1 MSDERSA
8 RSAIRRQAL
17 SISVAVSP
25 FGVAFGVACAQAGLG
40 VGEAMGFSILVF
52 TGSAQFAAV
61 SVLDDG
67 GAAAAAIAAAVVISL
82 RLLVYGT
89 ALAPALDGPRWWRAL
104 VSQLMIDESMAIGA
118 AESTPRLQR
127 AGYLWGGCAVF
138 VLWNLATAIGVVAVS
153 SAGDL
158 VETLG
163 IDATIPAAFL
173 ALLWP
178 RLADPVQRVVALVGA
193 VIAIVLVPIAPA
205 GVPILGASAA
215 VLAARLVPVRPTD
228 RAQ

>member
-1 MSDERSA
+1 M
-8 RSAIRRQAL
+8 
-17 SISVAVSP
+17 
-25 FGVAFGVACAQAGLG
+25 
-40 VGEAMGFSILVF
+40 
-52 TGSAQFAAV
+52 
-61 SVLDDG
+61 
-67 GAAAAAIAAAVVISL
+67 
-82 RLLVYGT
+82 
-89 ALAPALDGPRWWRAL
+89 
-104 VSQLMIDESMAIGA
+104 
-118 AESTPRLQR
+118 
-127 AGYLWGGCAVF
+127 F

-193 VIAIVLVPIAPA
+193 VIAVVLVPIAPA

-215 VLAARLVPVRPTD
+215 VLVARFVPVRPPD
-228 RAQ
+228 RAP